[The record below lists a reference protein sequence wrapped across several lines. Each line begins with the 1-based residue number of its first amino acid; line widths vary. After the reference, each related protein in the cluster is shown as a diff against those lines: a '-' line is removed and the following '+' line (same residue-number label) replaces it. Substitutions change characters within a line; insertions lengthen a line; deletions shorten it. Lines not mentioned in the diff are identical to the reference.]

1 MKNTYRNRSFLSEI
15 QGDAPIPVATLA
27 YFRQRLRNHLH
38 ELVLGE
44 FLKQEAD
51 TNLTKAKIARR
62 MRREN
67 PSQITL
73 WFSSPS
79 NLSIDT
85 MSDLMLAMGAEPGL
99 TVTRLN
105 EAAARAR
112 NDAAHEWLD
121 SSAIAWVEKNQPLS
135 GQTLVPQNHAQAA
148 AAGLLVKGK
157 AENENNS
164 ISREPSDPALQTLA
178 RVTPR

>member
-67 PSQITL
+67 PSQITR

-85 MSDLMLAMGAEPGL
+85 MSDLMLAMG
-99 TVTRLN
+99 
-105 EAAARAR
+105 
-112 NDAAHEWLD
+112 AAHEWLD